1 VLRFYLRKARRHQLE
16 KEAAER
22 LGAEID
28 RLSKEAASYELGS
41 VAEQAHPSIGF
52 VLCPEYAGQDAT
64 RISADGSVEIWLF
77 GPGALQPPLRTIPRD
92 APSSGL
98 HDDALSPESL
108 SPPAELSGTPSQ
120 VTPSI
125 QLMGAEIILGEQF
138 ANQETVI
145 WRVSTQG
152 NPHLLIVGLPG
163 MGKTTCLIHLC
174 RQLVEAKIAPI
185 IFSYH
190 EDIDEKL
197 NAVLPS
203 ELKSVGYAGLGFNPL
218 QVVGSS
224 PLAYMD
230 NVAMLRDIF
239 STIFPDLGD
248 VQLGRIREALKQS
261 YTDCGWSNV
270 SSGIVP
276 AFGAFFD
283 ILRAEAKPDKGVM
296 LRLNE
301 LADYGFF
308 AAASGS
314 SSLLDAS
321 EPAIVKIHGTQNEV
335 LQRAF
340 ASFVLHNLYQAMF
353 RRGPQS
359 RITHAIV
366 FDEAHRAAKLR
377 LIPTMA
383 KECRKFGLALVVA
396 SQEVKDFDDSL
407 FTAVASYLSLRVNES
422 DAKKMARVMAP
433 SDKMALYADRIK
445 QTEKYRAWYLTE
457 GMKVPMN
464 IKLSMLN

>member
-1 VLRFYLRKARRHQLE
+1 MRKARRHQLS
-16 KEAAER
+16 KDAAER
-22 LGAEID
+22 LGTEID
-28 RLSKEAASYELGS
+28 RLSKDAASYELFNFEGRANPS
-41 VAEQAHPSIGF
+41 VGF
-52 VLCPEYAGQDAT
+52 VLCPEYAHDEAT
-64 RISADGSVEIWLF
+64 RISIEGYAEIWLF
-77 GPGALQPPLRTIPRD
+77 GPGPLQTPSRTLVQGVSPA
-92 APSSGL
+92 AP
-98 HDDALSPESL
+98 DDPWVNPESRSQQIDL
-108 SPPAELSGTPSQ
+108 PNPTDQAPAAGASP
-120 VTPSI
+120 I
-125 QLMGAEIILGEQF
+125 QATSANIVLGEQLS
-138 ANQETVI
+138 NQEEVI

-174 RQLVEAKIAPI
+174 RQLVAAGISPI

-197 NAVLPS
+197 NSLLPK
-203 ELKSVGYAGLGFNPL
+203 ELKAVNYAGLGFNPL
-218 QVVGSS
+218 QVVGTG

-239 STIFPDLGD
+239 ATIFPDLGD
-248 VQLGRIREALKQS
+248 VQLGRIREALKRS
-261 YTDCGWSNV
+261 YSDCGWSTT
-270 SSGIVP
+270 STGTVP
-276 AFGAFFD
+276 EFKAFFNLLAAD
-283 ILRAEAKPDKGVM
+283 PKPDKGVM

-308 AAASGS
+308 AATSGS
-314 SSLLDAS
+314 ASLLDLDEATV
-321 EPAIVKIHGTQNEV
+321 VKIHGTQNEV

-353 RRGPQS
+353 RRGPQT

-366 FDEAHRAAKLR
+366 FDEAHRAAKLK

-407 FTAVASYLSLRVNES
+407 FTAVASYLSFRVNES

-433 SDKMALYADRIK
+433 SDKIALYADRIK

-457 GMKVPMN
+457 GMKAPVST
-464 IKLSMLN
+464 KLCMLN